1 MLSTE
6 RFDFIHTCKYLHIY
20 HSGSEFMPRI
30 GCSNKI
36 MDTRMHY
43 IVLGWTFFL
52 LFPLGTLLWNRIFVR
67 EETRQTLSLSEASL
81 RLSSDFIH
89 KSVWGIR
96 IYLWNECLIF
106 YSHLVFLQQF
116 MSLWIT
122 VFCKSCA
129 VSCKNL
135 WMENVGSVVLLLHI
149 LQRQNDDLIY
159 FKSASWD
166 SSSNGNGRTFSQA
179 TCNQCKIRK
188 LSSFL
193 IGRLWKFWS
202 FAKYSC
208 YWFAILTGVC
218 FSFKEEPGK
227 R

>member
-81 RLSSDFIH
+81 RLSSNFID
-89 KSVWGIR
+89 KSVWGIG
-96 IYLWNECLIF
+96 IYLWNDCLIF
-106 YSHLVFLQQF
+106 YSHLVVLQQF
-116 MSLWIT
+116 MYLWNYCLLQ
-122 VFCKSCA
+122 VLCC
-129 VSCKNL
+129 
-135 WMENVGSVVLLLHI
+135 LLLLFRI
-149 LQRQNDDLIY
+149 NLNIIIN
-159 FKSASWD
+159 F
-166 SSSNGNGRTFSQA
+166 F
-179 TCNQCKIRK
+179 
-188 LSSFL
+188 F
-193 IGRLWKFWS
+193 
-202 FAKYSC
+202 
-208 YWFAILTGVC
+208 
-218 FSFKEEPGK
+218 
-227 R
+227 